1 MASLPLGKPK
11 KKAPKTPLTKT
22 LLFGIIKVQRA
33 RTPEL
38 IFVHVRPD
46 TPRLYRVAHVVRI
59 VRGYGKCYITI
70 DEVCSFGDKCFY
82 PTKIGMKGKRLMN

>member
-1 MASLPLGKPK
+1 MATLPPGKHK

-38 IFVHVRPD
+38 IFVHRPRGHLWVN
-46 TPRLYRVAHVVRI
+46 TYFAYVVNF
-59 VRGYGKCYITI
+59 VRGQYDTALFLTMGY
-70 DEVCSFGDKCFY
+70 Y
-82 PTKIGMKGKRLMN
+82 